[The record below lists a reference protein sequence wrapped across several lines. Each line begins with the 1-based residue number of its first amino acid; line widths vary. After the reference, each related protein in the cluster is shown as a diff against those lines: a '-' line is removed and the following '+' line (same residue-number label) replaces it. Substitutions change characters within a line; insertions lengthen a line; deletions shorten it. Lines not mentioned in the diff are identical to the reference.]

1 MSFIEQKFGEPL
13 HPIVK
18 QYFTSSRD
26 IESWSKEHMRRYHE
40 EAIRWVLE
48 HAYKDNNF
56 YREKFAA
63 KGVRPDE
70 FRSVEDI
77 RKFPFITKDEMR
89 GKPFILLSAPRERI
103 SQVHLSTGTTGGEH
117 IYTYYTWEDYFVNFV
132 APDMPRLMSLSTDDI
147 VINALPYEMSLAGL
161 GAHNLFQKGVGVLM
175 VPAGK
180 GGLYSTPESTLAMAR
195 DLEATVFITTPPYAA
210 YLAEIADERE
220 IRLGTDIKLRFMWL
234 AGEGC
239 SPSFRNR
246 LEQRW
251 GCLVLYLYGA
261 LEAAP
266 IAFEC
271 HQKGG
276 YHVANG
282 HVFVEVVDRKTGEP
296 VPAGEIGMIVVT
308 DLTRSASPM
317 IRYQTGDMGFIDDKK
332 CQCGLELPR
341 MVLRGR
347 DEDQVIIREA
357 AYSPYFIE
365 ELLMQI
371 PEMGNWYQLVP
382 RGDSLLVRAELMS
395 GTIPSQEIEIK
406 IKEQL
411 LKKAGIPAEVNFVT
425 GLPRPGGKTARVVKE

>member
-40 EAIRWVLE
+40 EAIRWVLA

-347 DEDQVIIREA
+347 DEDQVIIRET